1 MANENQ
7 ESPLLMEEILL
18 LWGYRVHFKD
28 ADVCSMID
36 PQKRGRPICISK
48 KPGAKGLSSDIVKN
62 ILFDARIDQFQY
74 EQLLAKAQAKMAL
87 DHERNSR

>member
-1 MANENQ
+1 
-7 ESPLLMEEILL
+7 MEEILL

-28 ADVCSMID
+28 AEVCSMTD
-36 PQKRGRPICISK
+36 PQKRGRPICISQR
-48 KPGAKGLSSDIVKN
+48 PGPKGLSSDIVKN

-87 DHERNSR
+87 DQERNSR